1 MSELGDIYQEII
13 LDHNRKPRNFRVMQG
28 ANRRAAGVNPLCGD
42 EVIVFMNVEGDVVQ
56 DVSFQGRGCAISKA
70 SASLMTAS
78 IKGKSVAE
86 VSELFRRFHELVTAD
101 ADDDARAD
109 APGLGKLAVFGGVRR
124 FPVRV
129 KCASLP
135 WHTMQAAL
143 EQKDEAVTT
152 ELMTDSG
159 GDRER

>member
-13 LDHNRKPRNFRVMQG
+13 LDHNRKPRNFRVMQE

-42 EVIVFMNVEGDVVQ
+42 EVIVFMNVEGGTVQ

-70 SASLMTAS
+70 SASLMTTS

-101 ADDDARAD
+101 ADDDVRAD
-109 APGLGKLAVFGGVRR
+109 APGLKLAVCGGERR
-124 FPVRV
+124 FPARG